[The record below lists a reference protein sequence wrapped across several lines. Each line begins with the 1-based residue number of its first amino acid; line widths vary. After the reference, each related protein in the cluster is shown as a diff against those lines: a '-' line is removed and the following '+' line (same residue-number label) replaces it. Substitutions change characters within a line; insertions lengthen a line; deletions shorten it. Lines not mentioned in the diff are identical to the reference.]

1 MNKPSN
7 ARRSPEGIVIGNIAG
22 VPQAVSAELKALRNP
37 LMLGIMKRLV
47 TNVSREVQSHCT
59 THPMSAG
66 QRRLLLGLAAS
77 NEDRF
82 HAVHDASV
90 DTSKLSDVDLRN
102 ALQDAHRPGSVSAR
116 LCHTPSYH

>member
-7 ARRSPEGIVIGNIAG
+7 ARRSPEANAIANIAR
-22 VPQAVSAELKALRNP
+22 VPNAIKAELQVLRDP
-37 LMLGIMKRLV
+37 VMLGEMSGLV
-47 TNVSREVQSHCT
+47 LKVSRTVQSHCAM
-59 THPMSAG
+59 HPMSAE

-77 NEDRF
+77 NEERF